1 MHFTQA
7 FLYYPFNK
15 FDLIFIKY
23 FFATQTQSRHFF
35 NMQRFSYTVHLECY
49 NTHVLNVFR
58 FLTQ

>member
-7 FLYYPFNK
+7 FLYYPFNS

-35 NMQRFSYTVHLECY
+35 NMHCVPTVHLECY
-49 NTHVLNVFR
+49 NTHVLNVFQ